1 MHTVIARRIL
11 VGALLLLSAV
21 AAAAETH
28 EWLQVD
34 PKDLAMKEFKP
45 VPGAEAVQLYYA
57 NEIDDVG
64 HTNFFY
70 SRIKILT
77 DGGKHYANV
86 EIPLAEKI
94 SIADLFARTI
104 HTDGKISEVVD
115 RPFEKVIFKGKGLR
129 VKVQAFT
136 LPQVAVGDIIEYR
149 YELHYEDK
157 GLRHHHWTVQHDLFT
172 VKEHLRFKYDR
183 KSSSVRWLP
192 TPGLDLS
199 PSHDQKAGVLQMDP
213 ENIPPFEA
221 EDQMPPEESY
231 KLQVKFFYTSP
242 FMSSPSAYWFEMG
255 RYFSRGI
262 DYFIGNHKEI
272 VQAATEAIGGETDP
286 EKKLR
291 KLYARAQ
298 EIRNLSYERHRTE
311 KEQKKEELKPPKTVV
326 DILQH
331 GYGSRNAVTMLFVAL
346 ARGAGFTSSVVFASS
361 RESRLF
367 DREVLSFSQLDSE
380 LALVK
385 LNGKMLFLDPGTR
398 FCPYG
403 LLRWNRTGT
412 AAMDMSDPGNL
423 INTPGAADDTALISR
438 SAEMKLSPD
447 GGVKGEVRIE
457 FSGVEALERRLAA
470 LDTDEAG
477 RKKDFEDEVKQ
488 WLPANAKVE
497 MTDSSAWD
505 KQNEP
510 LTALFNVEVPEFASA
525 AGKRILVPTALFQP
539 KEKRVLKNG
548 PRKYPVYYHHAFTE
562 IDHIS
567 LELPEG
573 YSPETLA
580 TPQTTATKFARYS
593 SGASTVGNHV
603 NLERSLR
610 FAGVFFQPDRYDEL
624 RGFFAKVQAG
634 DDRQTVLRQ
643 GPTTEAQSAH

>member
-1 MHTVIARRIL
+1 MNAVTVRRIL
-11 VGALLLLSAV
+11 VVLFLLLSAV
-21 AAAAETH
+21 AAAAEAH
-28 EWLQVD
+28 EWLPVD
-34 PKDLAMKEFKP
+34 PQDLAMKEFKP
-45 VPGAEAVQLYYA
+45 LPGVEAVQLYYA
-57 NEIDDVG
+57 NEIDDVS

-77 DGGKHYANV
+77 DSGKHYANV
-86 EIPLAEKI
+86 EIPIAEKT
-94 SIADLFARTI
+94 SIVDLMARTI
-104 HTDGKISEVVD
+104 HADGKISETID
-115 RPFEKVIFKGKGLR
+115 RPFERIIFKGKGLR
-129 VKVQAFT
+129 VRVQAFT
-136 LPQVAVGDIIEYR
+136 LPQVSVGDIIEYR
-149 YELHYEDK
+149 YGLHYEDK

-183 KSSSVRWLP
+183 KSSVRWLP
-192 TPGLDLS
+192 TPGLDVT
-199 PSHDQKAGVLQMDP
+199 PSHDQKAGILQMDP
-213 ENIPPFEA
+213 VNIPPFEA
-221 EDQMPPEESY
+221 EDQMPPEETY

-255 RYFSRGI
+255 RYWEGGI
-262 DYFIGNHKEI
+262 DYFIGKHKEI
-272 VQAATEAIGGETDP
+272 AQAATAAIGSETDP

-291 KLYARAQ
+291 KLYNRAQ

-311 KEQKKEELKPPKTVV
+311 KEQKKEELKQPKTVV
-326 DILQH
+326 DVLQH
-331 GYGSRNAVTMLFVAL
+331 GYGDRNDVTMFFVAM
-346 ARGAGFTSSVVFASS
+346 ARAAGFTSSVVFASS

-380 LALVK
+380 LALVR
-385 LNGKMLFLDPGTR
+385 LNGKMVFLDPGTR

-403 LLRWNRTGT
+403 MLRWNRTGT

-477 RKKDFEDEVKQ
+477 RKKEFEEEVKQ
-488 WLPANAKVE
+488 WLPANARVE
-497 MTDSSAWD
+497 MTDSVAWD
-505 KQNEP
+505 KENEP

-539 KEKRVLKNG
+539 KVKRVLKNG

-593 SGASTVGNHV
+593 SGASSLGKYV
-603 NLERSLR
+603 NLERTLR

-624 RGFFAKVQAG
+624 RSFFAKVQAG
-634 DDRQTVLRQ
+634 DDVQTVLRQ
-643 GPTTEAQSAH
+643 GSPAAAQTAH